1 MAREWDRARL
11 AAGANLTG
19 REQRHA
25 QLLFGRLADRRS
37 RIALVEHLIEA
48 QPAHRHFGATA
59 QARVM
64 RRHALVP
71 DAQERIEV
79 DRLAAIVLGLRVG
92 PVAGIR
98 ALERRMLGYRVT
110 QVTEPIGRAHVR
122 TPVRHAH
129 LRCRLLLENNTHIY
143 TYRRTSIR

>member
-1 MAREWDRARL
+1 MYFFLFNDTATTEIYTYGHTLSLHDALPILTRQLDQLGRPIAIARELDRARL
-11 AAGANLTG
+11 AVGANLIG

-71 DAQERIEV
+71 DAQERIE
-79 DRLAAIVLGLRVG
+79 
-92 PVAGIR
+92 
-98 ALERRMLGYRVT
+98 E
-110 QVTEPIGRAHVR
+110 IGRANV
-122 TPVRHAH
+122 
-129 LRCRLLLENNTHIY
+129 
-143 TYRRTSIR
+143 

>member
-98 ALERRMLGYRVT
+98 SEEHTSELQSLMRNSYAVFCLKKKQKHTHKIKRHQSSPYSDTRI
-110 QVTEPIGRAHVR
+110 QSSPI
-122 TPVRHAH
+122 
-129 LRCRLLLENNTHIY
+129 
-143 TYRRTSIR
+143 